1 MTISLVC
8 KTLRDGTIVFE
19 DNAAGNTLTV
29 AYEVGDLTI
38 DVPQETIVNSLD
50 RGEIGATPCLRHG
63 DDQPMTFSFTARLR
77 DLSDAAYATIE
88 EIVMLSGD
96 VGANWVSTMG
106 TATGAVFT
114 LTLRWTVAGLAHG
127 DAADHEITL
136 PFCVVRGGF
145 TEGAENVVNITGTSY
160 AVRPTIVS

>member
-8 KTLRDGTIVFE
+8 KTLRDGKIVFE
-19 DNAAGNTLTV
+19 DNAAGNSLTV

-38 DVPQETIVNSLD
+38 DVPQETVVNSLD
-50 RGEIGATPCLRHG
+50 RGEIGATPCLRLG

-77 DLSDAAYATIE
+77 DLSDAAYATLE
-88 EIVMLSGD
+88 EIVMQSGL
-96 VGANWVSTMG
+96 VGSTWVSTG
-106 TATGAVFT
+106 GANADVFT
-114 LTLRWTVAGLAHG
+114 LTLRWTVEGTDHG